1 MRDYEER
8 ARSFDQSVLTAL
20 LETVS
25 PSPRQAAVDL
35 LNMFP
40 SFQHAMR
47 ADKAA
52 LAKIIGPEGANLLHT
67 IPKAVTSMTR
77 ENLIRASNYILT
89 LNAAKKHFAALLN
102 GRRNEIFV
110 VLYLNAN
117 NRLIDEDIRPGSI
130 DRAPIYPREI
140 LRRIALLDASAVLMA
155 HNHPS
160 GDPSP
165 SAEDIRLTRKLEE
178 ILDLVDVVL
187 LDHMIFGE
195 GEPYSLRENGDF

>member
-1 MRDYEER
+1 MSDYEER

-20 LETVS
+20 LKTVS
-25 PSPRQAAVDL
+25 PFPRQAAVDL
-35 LNMFP
+35 LKMFP

-47 ADKAA
+47 ADKTAI
-52 LAKIIGPEGANLLHT
+52 AKIIGPEGANLLHT

-89 LNAAKKHFAALLN
+89 LNAAKKHFAAHLN
-102 GRRNEIFV
+102 GRRNEVIV
-110 VLYLNAN
+110 VLYLDAK
-117 NRLIDEDIRPGSI
+117 NRLIDEDIRSGSI
-130 DRAPIYPREI
+130 DRVPIYPREI
-140 LRRIALLDASAVLMA
+140 IRRIALLDASAVLIA

-165 SAEDIRLTRKLEE
+165 SDEDIQLTRNLQE
-178 ILDLVDVVL
+178 ILELIDVVL